1 MNIYIPFLQNNLKER
16 IFRFL
21 VVGPKPTNFPFESN
35 SYVTFTGYVDN
46 PQDYVHAA
54 DICLAPVYGIGGLHV
69 KVLAYMACGKAII
82 TSTEGAE
89 PLGLRNGVDALVAD
103 SDDNFAS
110 KIMTLI
116 NDEELRCRL
125 SKNSKQCIQEME
137 RQINDNFRKL
147 QVMMDAQ
154 VAKI

>member
-1 MNIYIPFLQNNLKER
+1 
-16 IFRFL
+16 

-46 PQDYVHAA
+46 PQDYVHDA

-69 KVLAYMACGKAII
+69 KVLAYMTCGKAII
-82 TSTEGAE
+82 TSPEGAK
-89 PLGLRNGVDALVAD
+89 PLGLRDGVDALVAD
-103 SDDNFAS
+103 SDGTFAS

-125 SKNSKQCIQEME
+125 SKNSEQRIREME
-137 RQINDNFRKL
+137 QQINNTFRKL
-147 QVMMDAQ
+147 QTRMMAQ